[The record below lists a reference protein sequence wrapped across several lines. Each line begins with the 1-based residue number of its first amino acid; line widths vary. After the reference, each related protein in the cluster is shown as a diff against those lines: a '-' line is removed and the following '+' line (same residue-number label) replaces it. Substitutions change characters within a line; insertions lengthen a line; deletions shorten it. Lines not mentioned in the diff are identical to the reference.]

1 MGSGVGSYDRDMAL
15 PEDPAALSTL
25 HAEFCRELAV
35 LRMLSGPRRAVL
47 EQAVRR
53 LREGADFGEVL
64 DSLDPV
70 VTDPLLAR
78 HAPTPVAR
86 PGPPVPG
93 RYLCPVGVCHRA
105 EQRFAGEGPPECL
118 LHERVLTFVPDA

>member
-1 MGSGVGSYDRDMAL
+1 MAL
-15 PEDPAALSTL
+15 PDDPAALSTL
-25 HAEFCRELAV
+25 HADFCRELAV
-35 LRMLSGPRRAVL
+35 LRMLSGPRRAEF

-64 DSLDPV
+64 RSLAPAI
-70 VTDPLLAR
+70 TDPLLGR
-78 HAPTPVAR
+78 HAPTPVAA

-93 RYLCPVGVCHRA
+93 RYLCPIDACQRV

-118 LHERVLTFVPDA
+118 LHERVLTFVPDV

>member
-1 MGSGVGSYDRDMAL
+1 MGSYDRTMAL
-15 PEDPAALSTL
+15 PDDPAALSTL
-25 HAEFCRELAV
+25 HADFCRELAV
-35 LRMLSGPRRAVL
+35 LRMLSGPRRAAF

-64 DSLDPV
+64 RSLDPA
-70 VTDPLLAR
+70 VTDPLLGR
-78 HAPTPVAR
+78 HAPTPVAT

-93 RYLCPVGVCHRA
+93 HYLCPIGACQRV

>member
-1 MGSGVGSYDRDMAL
+1 MAL

-35 LRMLSGPRRAVL
+35 LRMLSGPRRAAL
-47 EQAVRR
+47 EQGVRR

-64 DSLDPV
+64 RALDPA
-70 VTDPLLAR
+70 VTDPMFVR
-78 HAPTPVAR
+78 VAPTPVAS

-93 RYLCPVGVCHRA
+93 RYLCPTGACQRV

-118 LHERVLTFVPDA
+118 LYERVLTFVPDA